1 MHKYHN
7 TKDHISISCILLRAA
22 LHGLM
27 QELYLHGVKSLLM
40 FLLFV
45 ICIVGLKS
53 EIRKR
58 R

>member
-7 TKDHISISCILLRAA
+7 TKDHISISCILLRAV

-27 QELYLHGVKSLLM
+27 QALYLHGVKSLLV

-45 ICIVGLKS
+45 MKS
-53 EIRKR
+53 YVLLV
-58 R
+58 